1 MKYTMIGGFMNMNK
15 CYLFRDIVIVSVV
28 FVSCTSINHV
38 IVWPLAIVIGLFG
51 LSFVAMSVFNLPFNW
66 KIGVKVD

>member
-1 MKYTMIGGFMNMNK
+1 M
-15 CYLFRDIVIVSVV
+15 IVSVV